1 MGRYTGGWNAMHI
14 SHERIELHDKKST
27 SFAVIKNHAHTIG
40 KQSLQRPC
48 SHLIR
53 IKEQF
58 DMGKGS

>member
-1 MGRYTGGWNAMHI
+1 MHI